1 MLGGKEVRYSELKKW
16 NESHL
21 QAKSVQEKRKNPSQ
35 QKDLGWSE
43 CWVIVWGTSPRD
55 PSYKAGKKRKKKK
68 QQKTEWNQTGRVRWD
83 LGPAWCLGSMIIAG
97 LLQLGTF
104 YDSPI
109 YLQNTLWA
117 WHPHFDLVL
126 NQRNSHFQLYLKVTC
141 LITNAV
147 VKSKVARCVCLFQI
161 TTSLPPDASSN
172 NKRYILTDQWWH
184 PVSRGWYYS
193 SRTHLRTS

>member
-1 MLGGKEVRYSELKKW
+1 M
-16 NESHL
+16 
-21 QAKSVQEKRKNPSQ
+21 
-35 QKDLGWSE
+35 
-43 CWVIVWGTSPRD
+43 VWGTSPRD
-55 PSYKAGKKRKKKK
+55 PSYKAGKKRKKKN

-83 LGPAWCLGSMIIAG
+83 LGPAWCLGSMIVAG

-109 YLQNTLWA
+109 YSQNTLWA
-117 WHPHFDLVL
+117 WQPHFDLVL

-147 VKSKVARCVCLFQI
+147 VKSKVARYVCLFQI
-161 TTSLPPDASSN
+161 TTSLPPDASRN
-172 NKRYILTDQWWH
+172 NQRYILTDQWWH
-184 PVSRGWYYS
+184 PVSGGWYYS